1 MSKIDF
7 NKFFSCGPG
16 YSVELS
22 KNLHNPFW
30 KDCLNSWSKF
40 CNVCKVESVNHILC
54 SPIWFNNNLNRGQNL
69 YINNWFKKGIKQV
82 SDLFDIEG
90 NMYQFDALKETYGI
104 NGTFLDYQS
113 LIHKIPN
120 NWKNIIINNR
130 QVCIQTKYN
139 VTCNIYVKYLLKD
152 KRGCRTFYDQL
163 IQVDQI
169 IRQEKWMNEVEY
181 INDQELNTYNSV
193 IKDFNEVVLKEFQY
207 KLTNRILVTKSFLH
221 RIRKIEDNLCSY
233 CKKEPE
239 TIIHLFADCDK
250 VKEFWQSL
258 QMWLLQNINIRINI
272 DTKCILFSYQ
282 GKSKLES
289 YLLAV
294 AKHYIYKNKFSDK
307 QLNINSFISVLKVK
321 FQCERFIANINN
333 KMSKFLSKW
342 TPFYNYFNNNQ
353 EQTNNNNNNNNNNNT
368 LENN

>member
-1 MSKIDF
+1 M
-7 NKFFSCGPG
+7 C
-16 YSVELS
+16 
-22 KNLHNPFW
+22 
-30 KDCLNSWSKF
+30 
-40 CNVCKVESVNHILC
+40 
-54 SPIWFNNNLNRGQNL
+54 
-69 YINNWFKKGIKQV
+69 
-82 SDLFDIEG
+82 
-90 NMYQFDALKETYGI
+90 QFDALKETYGI

-113 LIHKIPN
+113 LIRKIPN
-120 NWKNIIINNR
+120 YWKDIIINNR

-139 VTCNIYVKYLLKD
+139 VTCNIYVKHLLKD

-169 IRQEKWMNEVEY
+169 IRQEKWMNEVGY
-181 INDQELNTYNSV
+181 INDQEWNTYNSV
-193 IKDFNEVVLKEFQY
+193 VKDFNEVVLKDFQY
-207 KLTNRILVTKSFLH
+207 KLTNKILVTKSFLH

-233 CKKEPE
+233 CKQEPE
-239 TIIHLFADCDK
+239 ITLHLFVNCDK

-258 QMWLLQNINIRINI
+258 QMWLLQNINLRINI
-272 DTKCILFSYQ
+272 DIKCILFSYQ
-282 GKSKLES
+282 GKSKLEN

-307 QLNINSFISVLKVK
+307 QLNINYFISMLKVK

-353 EQTNNNNNNNNNNNT
+353 GRQIIIMIITIITTIIRLEIIENTNIKCYIT
-368 LENN
+368 PLPFTFK